1 MKKIFHNILIIL
13 LSIVVSSCSVGDF
26 FGGVF
31 EDVTTYFNTYY
42 NARTAFN
49 EAITEINRQ
58 QTELFTTKPYVP
70 PGGAVN
76 KFVSVIEKCS
86 KILQFSSTS
95 SFVDNALMMIGQSY
109 YYQKEYP
116 SAIRKFAELRDNFPN
131 SSLNL
136 SSKLW
141 LAKSVAASKD
151 YEQASKQFEEVIAAA
166 LEEDEEEIAAESFL
180 ELMKI
185 NIAKNEYEKV
195 ISFGNE
201 FIKYSDN
208 DEKSSQVMLEIGL
221 TYVKMNKIE
230 DAVRAFEDVA
240 DFSPSYK
247 TLFKSEL
254 EYAKLNRVL
263 GKYNAGMNVL
273 EDLKSEP
280 IYEEFYDQVDLE
292 IGMNY
297 LAQNLTQEAL
307 EKFHFIDTSFASKE
321 SGGIAQF
328 QLARYI
334 ESNLANLDSA
344 KYFYDR
350 ASRSQAPQEITKEA
364 AKKSSILAKRKS
376 IWDNIDNLTVQVTN
390 LRKFPEDTVK
400 TIYDTFEVD
409 STMLND
415 SAYVADLAVFMKEKE
430 DADSL
435 KIVKLSKDSLNYIN
449 NLKNADSV
457 SIVVAKLKF
466 DLGSLYFSEFEWPDS
481 ALAYFSFVV
490 DSFPNQPFTQ
500 RAFYALGNYHEV
512 YGSKEISDSLFKLI
526 YERYPADEIL
536 NTVAK
541 KLKLPPK
548 PSSQEKPEDV
558 YLQAELLANNK
569 KNVEAI
575 QMLWY
580 LIQNHPNSDYCP
592 KSYLMIGHIYENNLK
607 LYDSAASVYR
617 QLKERFPY
625 SLYTQKSSPKL
636 IAYETEQQRIEQEKK
651 AEEEK
656 KKKELEEKLK
666 ADEEKKKQ
674 DAEKKSKSSKVQK
687 PDSISAPKDSVII
700 KSDSLEIK
708 LEFLETEKDTLEIDR

>member
-1 MKKIFHNILIIL
+1 MKKISQNVLIFL
-13 LSIVVSSCSVGDF
+13 LSIALSSCAIGDF

-42 NARTAFN
+42 NARTSFN
-49 EAITEINRQ
+49 EAIAEVNQQ
-58 QTELFTTKPYVP
+58 QTELFSTKPYVP
-70 PGGAVN
+70 PGGSVT
-76 KFVSVIEKCS
+76 KFVNVIEKCS
-86 KILQFSSTS
+86 KILQYSSTS

-116 SAIRKFAELRDNFPN
+116 SAIRKFTELRDNFPN

-136 SSKLW
+136 SSRLW
-141 LAKSVAASKD
+141 LAKSVSASRD
-151 YEQASKQFEEVIAAA
+151 YEQASKQFEEVITAA
-166 LEEDEEEIAAESFL
+166 LEEDEEEIVAESYL
-180 ELMKI
+180 ELMKL

-201 FIKYSDN
+201 FIKYSGN

-230 DAVRAFEDVA
+230 DAVKSFEDVA

-254 EYAKLNRVL
+254 EYAKLNRLL
-263 GKYNAGMNVL
+263 GKYSTGMNVL
-273 EDLKSEP
+273 DDLKSET
-280 IYEEFYDQVDLE
+280 IYEEFFDQVDLE

-297 LAQNLTQEAL
+297 LAQNLTDEAL
-307 EKFHFIDTSFASKE
+307 EKFHYIDTSFASKE
-321 SGGIAQF
+321 SGGIAQY
-328 QLARYI
+328 QLANYI

-344 KYFYDR
+344 KYYYDR
-350 ASRSQAPQEITKEA
+350 ASRSQAPQEIVKEA
-364 AKKSSILAKRKS
+364 AKKSSILTKRKS
-376 IWDNIDNLTVQVTN
+376 IWDNIDNLTAQITN

-415 SAYVADLAVFMKEKE
+415 SAYVADLVVFMKEKE
-430 DADSL
+430 EADSL
-435 KIVKLSKDSLNYIN
+435 KMIKLSKDSVNYIN
-449 NLKNADSV
+449 NLKNADSI

-466 DLGSLYFSEFEWPDS
+466 DLGSLYYSEFEWPDS
-481 ALAYFSFVV
+481 ALTYFSFVV

-500 RAFYALGNYHEV
+500 RALYALGNYHEV
-512 YGSKEISDSLFKLI
+512 YGSKETSDSLFRVI
-526 YERYPADEIL
+526 YERYPTDEIVI
-536 NTVAK
+536 TVAK

-548 PSSQEKPEDV
+548 PYLKEKPDEV
-558 YLQAELLANNK
+558 YFQAELLANNK
-569 KNVEAI
+569 KNIEAI

-607 LYDSAASVYR
+607 MYDSAASVYR
-617 QLKERFPY
+617 QLKEKFPF
-625 SLYTQKSSPKL
+625 SLYTQKSSQKL

-656 KKKELEEKLK
+656 KQKELEEKQK
-666 ADEEKKKQ
+666 AEEEKKKQ
-674 DAEKKSKSSKVQK
+674 EAEKKARSSKPQK
-687 PDSISAPKDSVII
+687 PDSISTLKDSVII
-700 KSDSLEIK
+700 KTDSLNIK
-708 LEFLETEKDTLEIDR
+708 LDSLETEKDTLEFER